1 MMSEDTG
8 KSPDEQPTST
18 SEIKV
23 FYYIDDQDPPYLTK
37 LNVTGVPRLKDFKN
51 ALDRNCAK
59 YKFFFATNDPS
70 IGKVKEEITNDEQIL
85 PFDTQDRILAYLVSI
100 EGSTTSSGG
109 GGGGGSKQPK
119 HTYHHRDDTI
129 LTSTTNSSFNIQQP
143 RLQRMSR
150 RYASANS
157 ADYQKYFLKQ
167 RAVNDMASFPSS
179 DLESTTFLDETEDD
193 RYSTVTDS
201 TTISSRYHGRNRPRR
216 RKHRLPS
223 GFDRASSFS
232 SLNSESTMTLNIITV
247 TLNLDAVNF
256 LGISIVGQSDKTGS
270 SDGGIYVGSIM
281 KGGAVAQDG
290 RIEPGD
296 MILQVNDISF
306 EGLSNDDAVKILR
319 ETVQKPGPIKLVVA
333 KCWDPTPRGYFTLP
347 RHEQARPVDPLSWL
361 AHTQAVQN
369 TYNNPQQ
376 QVLLHHRQSILN
388 STTNMSS
395 TISSTNNTIVDNQRF
410 GLDLNLTINSDMD
423 TIVRAMAEPDSGLD
437 IRDRIWLKIP
447 IPKSFLGSD
456 LVNWLFQHVDGF
468 VNRNDARKYA
478 SSMLKAGYIR
488 HTVHKLTF
496 SEQCYYVF
504 GDIYSQGISQLTLD
518 EEAEDYETVSDH
530 TNTTDRRSGDSLLTT
545 TRQNTVTT
553 FGFVDKNNAPLQSP
567 SQSLLTDT
575 QHSGIIGTK
584 SSSTST
590 SSSSETRQLIDVPNK
605 LRSSKESFQRAMTNP
620 LPREFFVDVI
630 LCYTNTS
637 RTWICDDYDPLNTT
651 KTNNLDYQI
660 ILNNQQFENF
670 FLRNYFLTEFILD
683 NYPLTLHLLNAS
695 NNQFEKIIIT
705 SKNRYKSKLRH
716 LILESNHIRQFNI
729 DKIILPESL
738 EIISLANNRL
748 EILDARCF
756 SYLKNL
762 IKLDLRNNQ
771 LKRILPELLFN
782 INIDLN
788 NNPLDCQCTTEFY
801 RIICEK
807 STNLKQSINESHN
820 CIAPYY
826 DPQQSDTHP
835 ASYLRFS
842 TFTLICPINGQPP
855 PIIIWST
862 PFGNLTSINISNI
875 DLLPYN
881 NGKPIYVTL
890 TSLAGPLTARTRH
903 KLHAFNTNHLSI
915 TQARASLQHHFSCSG
930 INMLGIY
937 TYKFNFNIDTYA
949 KKHALWLMMYTMIFG
964 FVMSL
969 IGIILCIILKRTYY
983 YSNDHMKTPPLYP
996 TMTPNSAAR
1005 TPPNFELN
1013 QWLSSAAANITG
1025 TLEQVRDKLRSGV
1038 QQVSG
1043 TIRQAAES
1051 LAAYLQPFRETS
1063 QQRFNFIRVQTLSS
1077 LRSSGNFMRAGMN
1090 MLTVQVNSLRDYCGV
1105 TTAHL
1110 MPSNYLLQQQQLH
1123 NLQNSTSS
1131 ISCMHHNQMP
1141 TIIDDEE
1148 SIIESTLLNN
1158 SQDYSP
1164 YTGYIPS
1171 TVSTN
1176 GSGIGQLDTANN
1188 SALLA
1193 LNNFNQDIINISVDE
1208 NITMRG
1214 HMIGGIGTFHDRSH
1228 DHNDELINESQ
1239 RLINDNE

>member
-1 MMSEDTG
+1 MMSEETG
-8 KSPDEQPTST
+8 KSPDEQQISN

-23 FYYIDDQDPPYLTK
+23 FYYIDDHDPPYLTK
-37 LNVTGVPRLKDFKN
+37 LNVHGGLPRLKDFKN
-51 ALDRNCAK
+51 ALDRNCSK

-85 PFDTQDRILAYLVSI
+85 PFDTQDRVLAYLVSI

-109 GGGGGSKQPK
+109 GGGSKQSK
-119 HTYHHRDDTI
+119 HPHHYRDDTI
-129 LTSTTNSSFNIQQP
+129 LTSTTSSSFNIQQP

-157 ADYQKYFLKQ
+157 ADYQKCFPK
-167 RAVNDMASFPSS
+167 RVVNDMASFPSS

-369 TYNNPQQ
+369 TYQNPQQ
-376 QVLLHHRQSILN
+376 QILLHNRQSILN

-395 TISSTNNTIVDNQRF
+395 TISSTNNTMIDNQRF

-456 LVNWLFQHVDGF
+456 LVNWLFENVDGF

-530 TNTTDRRSGDSLLTT
+530 TNTTDRRSGDSLLST

-567 SQSLLTDT
+567 SQSLLADN
-575 QHSGIIGTK
+575 HRSGVIGTK

-590 SSSSETRQLIDVPNK
+590 SSSSETRQLIDVPNR

-620 LPREFFVDVI
+620 LPREFFVDV
-630 LCYTNTS
+630 
-637 RTWICDDYDPLNTT
+637 
-651 KTNNLDYQI
+651 
-660 ILNNQQFENF
+660 
-670 FLRNYFLTEFILD
+670 
-683 NYPLTLHLLNAS
+683 
-695 NNQFEKIIIT
+695 
-705 SKNRYKSKLRH
+705 
-716 LILESNHIRQFNI
+716 
-729 DKIILPESL
+729 
-738 EIISLANNRL
+738 
-748 EILDARCF
+748 
-756 SYLKNL
+756 
-762 IKLDLRNNQ
+762 
-771 LKRILPELLFN
+771 
-782 INIDLN
+782 
-788 NNPLDCQCTTEFY
+788 
-801 RIICEK
+801 
-807 STNLKQSINESHN
+807 
-820 CIAPYY
+820 
-826 DPQQSDTHP
+826 
-835 ASYLRFS
+835 
-842 TFTLICPINGQPP
+842 
-855 PIIIWST
+855 
-862 PFGNLTSINISNI
+862 
-875 DLLPYN
+875 
-881 NGKPIYVTL
+881 
-890 TSLAGPLTARTRH
+890 
-903 KLHAFNTNHLSI
+903 
-915 TQARASLQHHFSCSG
+915 
-930 INMLGIY
+930 M
-937 TYKFNFNIDTYA
+937 
-949 KKHALWLMMYTMIFG
+949 
-964 FVMSL
+964 
-969 IGIILCIILKRTYY
+969 
-983 YSNDHMKTPPLYP
+983 
-996 TMTPNSAAR
+996 
-1005 TPPNFELN
+1005 
-1013 QWLSSAAANITG
+1013 
-1025 TLEQVRDKLRSGV
+1025 
-1038 QQVSG
+1038 
-1043 TIRQAAES
+1043 
-1051 LAAYLQPFRETS
+1051 
-1063 QQRFNFIRVQTLSS
+1063 
-1077 LRSSGNFMRAGMN
+1077 
-1090 MLTVQVNSLRDYCGV
+1090 
-1105 TTAHL
+1105 
-1110 MPSNYLLQQQQLH
+1110 
-1123 NLQNSTSS
+1123 
-1131 ISCMHHNQMP
+1131 
-1141 TIIDDEE
+1141 
-1148 SIIESTLLNN
+1148 
-1158 SQDYSP
+1158 
-1164 YTGYIPS
+1164 
-1171 TVSTN
+1171 
-1176 GSGIGQLDTANN
+1176 
-1188 SALLA
+1188 
-1193 LNNFNQDIINISVDE
+1193 
-1208 NITMRG
+1208 
-1214 HMIGGIGTFHDRSH
+1214 
-1228 DHNDELINESQ
+1228 
-1239 RLINDNE
+1239 

>member
-1 MMSEDTG
+1 MSEDTG
-8 KSPDEQPTST
+8 KSPDEQQAST
-18 SEIKV
+18 SEVKV

-37 LNVTGVPRLKDFKN
+37 LNVTGLPRLKDFKN
-51 ALDRNCAK
+51 ALDRNCSK

-85 PFDTQDRILAYLVSI
+85 PFDTQDRVLAYLVSI

-109 GGGGGSKQPK
+109 GGSKQPK
-119 HTYHHRDDTI
+119 HNYHHRDDTI

-216 RKHRLPS
+216 KKHRLPS

-369 TYNNPQQ
+369 TYNNNPQQ
-376 QVLLHHRQSILN
+376 QVLLHHRQSLLN

-447 IPKSFLGSD
+447 IPKSFLGIENKKKKFFVLVYAYYLGSD
-456 LVNWLFQHVDGF
+456 LVNWLFENVDGF

-530 TNTTDRRSGDSLLTT
+530 TNTTDHRSGDSLLTT

-575 QHSGIIGTK
+575 HHSGIIGTK

-620 LPREFFVDVI
+620 LPREFFVDV
-630 LCYTNTS
+630 
-637 RTWICDDYDPLNTT
+637 
-651 KTNNLDYQI
+651 
-660 ILNNQQFENF
+660 
-670 FLRNYFLTEFILD
+670 
-683 NYPLTLHLLNAS
+683 
-695 NNQFEKIIIT
+695 
-705 SKNRYKSKLRH
+705 
-716 LILESNHIRQFNI
+716 
-729 DKIILPESL
+729 
-738 EIISLANNRL
+738 
-748 EILDARCF
+748 
-756 SYLKNL
+756 
-762 IKLDLRNNQ
+762 
-771 LKRILPELLFN
+771 
-782 INIDLN
+782 
-788 NNPLDCQCTTEFY
+788 
-801 RIICEK
+801 
-807 STNLKQSINESHN
+807 
-820 CIAPYY
+820 
-826 DPQQSDTHP
+826 
-835 ASYLRFS
+835 
-842 TFTLICPINGQPP
+842 
-855 PIIIWST
+855 
-862 PFGNLTSINISNI
+862 
-875 DLLPYN
+875 
-881 NGKPIYVTL
+881 
-890 TSLAGPLTARTRH
+890 
-903 KLHAFNTNHLSI
+903 
-915 TQARASLQHHFSCSG
+915 
-930 INMLGIY
+930 M
-937 TYKFNFNIDTYA
+937 
-949 KKHALWLMMYTMIFG
+949 
-964 FVMSL
+964 
-969 IGIILCIILKRTYY
+969 
-983 YSNDHMKTPPLYP
+983 
-996 TMTPNSAAR
+996 
-1005 TPPNFELN
+1005 
-1013 QWLSSAAANITG
+1013 
-1025 TLEQVRDKLRSGV
+1025 
-1038 QQVSG
+1038 
-1043 TIRQAAES
+1043 
-1051 LAAYLQPFRETS
+1051 
-1063 QQRFNFIRVQTLSS
+1063 
-1077 LRSSGNFMRAGMN
+1077 
-1090 MLTVQVNSLRDYCGV
+1090 
-1105 TTAHL
+1105 
-1110 MPSNYLLQQQQLH
+1110 
-1123 NLQNSTSS
+1123 
-1131 ISCMHHNQMP
+1131 
-1141 TIIDDEE
+1141 
-1148 SIIESTLLNN
+1148 
-1158 SQDYSP
+1158 
-1164 YTGYIPS
+1164 
-1171 TVSTN
+1171 
-1176 GSGIGQLDTANN
+1176 
-1188 SALLA
+1188 
-1193 LNNFNQDIINISVDE
+1193 
-1208 NITMRG
+1208 
-1214 HMIGGIGTFHDRSH
+1214 
-1228 DHNDELINESQ
+1228 
-1239 RLINDNE
+1239 